1 MLDPKNKVELKPF
14 VVAYQESGTQ
24 ANKVTNPKTRKAK
37 AHLGKEEATRAV
49 LNRIVARV
57 KRI

>member
-1 MLDPKNKVELKPF
+1 MIDPKQRTTVTPF

-24 ANKVTNPKTRKAK
+24 ANKVTNPKTRRSKT
-37 AHLGKEEATRAV
+37 HVGKEEATREV
-49 LNRIVARV
+49 LNRLVARV

>member
-1 MLDPKNKVELKPF
+1 MLDQKNRVEVKPF
-14 VVAYQESGTQ
+14 VVAFQESGTQ
-24 ANKVTNPKTRKAK
+24 ANKVSDPKTRRAK
-37 AHLGKEEATRAV
+37 SHMGKEEATRAV

>member
-1 MLDPKNKVELKPF
+1 MFDPKNKTELKPF
-14 VVAYQESGTQ
+14 IVAHQESGTQ
-24 ANKVTNPKTRKAK
+24 ANKVNNPKTRRAK
-37 AHLGKEEATRAV
+37 AYLGKEETTRAV

>member
-1 MLDPKNKVELKPF
+1 MLDPKNKTELKPF

-24 ANKVTNPKTRKAK
+24 ANKVNNPKARKSK
-37 AHLGKEEATRAV
+37 SHLGKEEATRAV

>member
-1 MLDPKNKVELKPF
+1 MLNQKNRVEVKPF

-24 ANKVTNPKTRKAK
+24 ANKVADPKTRKTKSHLAK
-37 AHLGKEEATRAV
+37 EDATRAV

>member
-1 MLDPKNKVELKPF
+1 MLDPKSKTELKPF

-24 ANKVTNPKTRKAK
+24 ANKVNNPKTRKTK
-37 AHLGKEEATRAV
+37 SHLSKEEATRAV